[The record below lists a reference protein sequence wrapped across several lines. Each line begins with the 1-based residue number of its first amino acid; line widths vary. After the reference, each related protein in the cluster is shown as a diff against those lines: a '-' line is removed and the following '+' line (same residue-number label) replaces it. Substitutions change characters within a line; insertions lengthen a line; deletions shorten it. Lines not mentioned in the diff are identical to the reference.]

1 MNFLQ
6 TGYKGKND
14 AWMYVIMFFIVFIG
28 SMIGQIP
35 ITVKAFFAADGDL
48 QKFAKSGENSF
59 ADLGIDANL
68 YLFLILLSFIVPL
81 ALFILTVRG
90 IHKKKITWIVT
101 SRKKIDWS
109 RLFFGVLIWGMLT
122 ILFLGSDIILS
133 PEKYV
138 WNFKPIP
145 FFTLC
150 FVAIFFIPLQTSLE
164 ELLFRGYYMQ
174 GLALWIKNKWAPL
187 IIMSVVFGLLH
198 GMNPE
203 IEKLGYI
210 ALVFYIGTGFFF
222 GIVTL
227 MDEGTELAMGMHA
240 INNILAALFVTTDW
254 TVFQTDALFVDTS
267 EPSVGLEM
275 FLPLCVLYPLV
286 FFVFSKK
293 YDWSNWKEKIFGKLV
308 TPIRIENK

>member
-1 MNFLQ
+1 
-6 TGYKGKND
+6 
-14 AWMYVIMFFIVFIG
+14 
-28 SMIGQIP
+28 
-35 ITVKAFFAADGDL
+35 
-48 QKFAKSGENSF
+48 
-59 ADLGIDANL
+59 
-68 YLFLILLSFIVPL
+68 
-81 ALFILTVRG
+81 
-90 IHKKKITWIVT
+90 
-101 SRKKIDWS
+101 
-109 RLFFGVLIWGMLT
+109 
-122 ILFLGSDIILS
+122 
-133 PEKYV
+133 
-138 WNFKPIP
+138 
-145 FFTLC
+145 
-150 FVAIFFIPLQTSLE
+150 
-164 ELLFRGYYMQ
+164 MQ

>member
-81 ALFILTVRG
+81 ALFLLTVRG
-90 IHKKKITWIVT
+90 MHKKKITWIVT

-109 RLFFGVLIWGMLT
+109 RFFFGVLIWGMLT

>member
-6 TGYKGKND
+6 TGYRGKNES
-14 AWMYVIMFFIVFIG
+14 WMYVIMFFIIFLG
-28 SMIGQIP
+28 STLGQIP
-35 ITVKAFFAADGDL
+35 LTIKAFLASGKDM
-48 QKFAKSGENSF
+48 QKFLESGQNSF
-59 ADLGIDANL
+59 ADLGIDSNL
-68 YLFLILLSFIVPL
+68 YLFLILLSFIIPL
-81 ALFILTVRG
+81 LLFTPLVKS
-90 IHKKKITWIVT
+90 IHKKKIRWIVT

-109 RLFFGVLIWGMLT
+109 RFFFGVLVWGGVTFL
-122 ILFLGSDIILS
+122 LLGSDILLS

-150 FVAIFFIPLQTSLE
+150 FVAIVFMPLQTSLE

-198 GMNPE
+198 GLNPE

-227 MDEGTELAMGMHA
+227 MDDGIELAMGMHA
-240 INNILAALFVTTDW
+240 VNNILAALFVTTDW
-254 TVFQTDALFVDTS
+254 TVFQTDALYIDIS
-267 EPSVGLEM
+267 EPSLGAEM
-275 FLPLCVLYPLV
+275 FLPVVVLYPIV
-286 FFVFSKK
+286 FYILSKK
-293 YDWSNWKEKIFGKLV
+293 YGWSNWKERIFGKLEK
-308 TPIRIENK
+308 PSRIEIK

>member
-14 AWMYVIMFFIVFIG
+14 SWMYVIMFFIVFIG

-48 QKFAKSGENSF
+48 QKFVKSGENSF

-81 ALFILTVRG
+81 ALFLLTVRG
-90 IHKKKITWIVT
+90 MHKKKVTWIVS

-109 RLFFGVLIWGMLT
+109 RFFFGVLIWGMLT

-150 FVAIFFIPLQTSLE
+150 FVAIVFMPLQTSLE

-198 GMNPE
+198 GLNPE

-210 ALVFYIGTGFFF
+210 ALVFYIGTGLFF

-227 MDEGTELAMGMHA
+227 MDDGIELAMGMHA
-240 INNILAALFVTTDW
+240 VNNILAALFVTTDW
-254 TVFQTDALFVDTS
+254 TVFQTDALYIDIS
-267 EPSVGLEM
+267 EPSLGAEM
-275 FLPLCVLYPLV
+275 FLPVVVLYPIV
-286 FFVFSKK
+286 FYILSKK
-293 YDWSNWKEKIFGKLV
+293 YGWSNWKERIFGKLKK
-308 TPIRIENK
+308 PSRIEIK

>member
-6 TGYKGKND
+6 TGYRGKNES
-14 AWMYVIMFFIVFIG
+14 WMYVIIFFIIFFG

-35 ITVKAFFAADGDL
+35 ITIKAFFASGRDM
-48 QKFAKSGENSF
+48 QKFLESGQNSF
-59 ADLGIDANL
+59 ADLGIDSNL
-68 YLFLILLSFIVPL
+68 YLFLILLSFVIPL
-81 ALFILTVRG
+81 LLFIPLVKS
-90 IHKKKITWIVT
+90 IHKKKIRWIIT

-109 RLFFGVLIWGMLT
+109 RFFFGVFIWGLLT
-122 ILFLGSDIILS
+122 IFFLGSDILLS

-150 FVAIFFIPLQTSLE
+150 FVAIVFMPLQTSLE

-187 IIMSVVFGLLH
+187 IIMSLVFGLLH

-210 ALVFYIGTGFFF
+210 ALVFYIGTGLFF
-222 GIVTL
+222 GIVSL
-227 MDEGTELAMGMHA
+227 MDEGIELAMGMHA
-240 INNILAALFVTTDW
+240 VNNILAALFVTTDW
-254 TVFQTDALFVDTS
+254 TVFQTEALFVDVS
-267 EPSVGLEM
+267 EPSLGMEM
-275 FLPLCVLYPLV
+275 FLPVFILYPVV
-286 FFVFSKK
+286 FLIFSKK
-293 YDWSNWKEKIFGKLV
+293 YGWSNWKDKIFGKLEK
-308 TPIRIENK
+308 PSFIEIE

>member
-90 IHKKKITWIVT
+90 MHKKKITWIVT

-109 RLFFGVLIWGMLT
+109 RFFFGVLIWGMLT

-308 TPIRIENK
+308 TPTRIENK

>member
-6 TGYKGKND
+6 TGYKGKNES
-14 AWMYVIMFFIVFIG
+14 WMYVIMFFIIFLG

-35 ITVKAFFAADGDL
+35 ITIKAFFASGKDM
-48 QKFAKSGENSF
+48 QKFAESGQNSF
-59 ADLGIDANL
+59 ADLGINSNL
-68 YLFLILLSFIVPL
+68 YLFLILLSFIIPL
-81 ALFILTVRG
+81 LFFIPLVRR
-90 IHKKKITWIVT
+90 IHKKKIRWIVT

-109 RLFFGVLIWGMLT
+109 RFFFGVFIWGSIT
-122 ILFLGSDIILS
+122 FLFLGSDILLS

-150 FVAIFFIPLQTSLE
+150 FVAIIFIPLQTSLE

-210 ALVFYIGTGFFF
+210 ALVF
-222 GIVTL
+222 
-227 MDEGTELAMGMHA
+227 
-240 INNILAALFVTTDW
+240 
-254 TVFQTDALFVDTS
+254 
-267 EPSVGLEM
+267 
-275 FLPLCVLYPLV
+275 
-286 FFVFSKK
+286 
-293 YDWSNWKEKIFGKLV
+293 
-308 TPIRIENK
+308 

>member
-14 AWMYVIMFFIVFIG
+14 SWMYVIMFFIVFIG

-81 ALFILTVRG
+81 ALFLLTVRG
-90 IHKKKITWIVT
+90 MHKKKITWIVT

-109 RLFFGVLIWGMLT
+109 RFFFGVLIWGMLT